1 MPVYKSKSET
11 KDGRSWFFK
20 VQYSNN
26 LDPEPKTMIS
36 KKYASK
42 NEAMEAEHDFLISV
56 AENKN
61 VPVDMTFSEL
71 YQKFLEFKKDKVK
84 HSTWRTY
91 DYQSRYIQCFMK
103 VKCVDY
109 NIKQYDIRKKK
120 MTANKKICTY
130 QKNHILKFWKSILNF
145 GSNWYGFNF
154 TTVYKRMTN
163 FTNPNERKK
172 EMQFYTLDEFKL
184 FLSGEDDLR
193 YRCIWQTLFYCGLR
207 CGEARGLTWDCIDF
221 INKRLTVSKQVQ
233 DAPPGSGKKYEV
245 VSPKTSSS
253 YRTIPIC
260 TVLLNDLKKYKD
272 ELMATNENFNDSL
285 FVLGEKSGT
294 VPFEPNNVRIRKLN
308 IATTLGLKVI
318 RTHDFRH
325 SCASL
330 LINSGGNVTMVAK
343 YLGHSEID
351 ETLNTYSHLF
361 PSALD
366 NVLNIINKL
375 Q

>member
-103 VKCVDY
+103 VKCVAY
-109 NIKQYDIRKKK
+109 NIKQYDIWKKK

-130 QKNHILKFWKSILNF
+130 QKNHILKF
-145 GSNWYGFNF
+145 
-154 TTVYKRMTN
+154 
-163 FTNPNERKK
+163 
-172 EMQFYTLDEFKL
+172 
-184 FLSGEDDLR
+184 
-193 YRCIWQTLFYCGLR
+193 
-207 CGEARGLTWDCIDF
+207 
-221 INKRLTVSKQVQ
+221 
-233 DAPPGSGKKYEV
+233 
-245 VSPKTSSS
+245 
-253 YRTIPIC
+253 
-260 TVLLNDLKKYKD
+260 
-272 ELMATNENFNDSL
+272 
-285 FVLGEKSGT
+285 
-294 VPFEPNNVRIRKLN
+294 
-308 IATTLGLKVI
+308 
-318 RTHDFRH
+318 
-325 SCASL
+325 
-330 LINSGGNVTMVAK
+330 
-343 YLGHSEID
+343 
-351 ETLNTYSHLF
+351 
-361 PSALD
+361 
-366 NVLNIINKL
+366 
-375 Q
+375 